1 MHTHSRNR
9 KRRKRLDAHARFVA
23 VLTLTLITVP
33 LSGAVLLGSAG
44 RSSVQ
49 EALQDVIQDA
59 SQTHKRSSGVRS
71 RLRQGEK
78 TAEESAAKMIAFG
91 KERAAVRME
100 IAALKS
106 IFTQT
111 QSRYG
116 IDLSDPAHAAATVG
130 QEREAVSAF
139 MRYLY
144 VRGMIGNNQ
153 SVRDQLRHSLVFG
166 SLQEERGKS
175 RVILAARARL
185 FAFFVNG
192 TDASG
197 RLAELELRHAALSDE
212 YRKAVESFERA
223 TMIAKLSEQEIAV
236 IRRTTAEVHAE
247 VLRLQSE
254 LARIDAR
261 LQRKA
266 ERNLIDMGL
275 MDARPG
281 THTEWILPASALG
294 FQWPVIGRISAG
306 FRVKHYQEYFG
317 VPHLGVDIVVPM
329 RTSVRSAAGGI
340 VFLARDGG
348 ETGYSYVLIG
358 HRGGFATLYGHLS
371 GFAVQAGEEVMAGQ
385 TIGYSGGDP
394 GSYGAGP
401 MTTGAHLHFEVI
413 QNGANVDPMDVLP

>member
-33 LSGAVLLGSAG
+33 LSGAVLIGSAG
-44 RSSVQ
+44 RSDVQ

-59 SQTHKRSSGVRS
+59 SQTYKRSSGVRS

-78 TAEESAAKMIAFG
+78 TAEESAAKMIALG
-91 KERAAVRME
+91 KERTAVRME
-100 IAALKS
+100 IAALKDV
-106 IFTQT
+106 FAQT
-111 QSRYG
+111 QSQYG

-130 QEREAVSAF
+130 HEREAVSAF

-192 TDASG
+192 TEASG

-254 LARIDAR
+254 LASS
-261 LQRKA
+261 
-266 ERNLIDMGL
+266 M
-275 MDARPG
+275 
-281 THTEWILPASALG
+281 
-294 FQWPVIGRISAG
+294 
-306 FRVKHYQEYFG
+306 RVCNAK
-317 VPHLGVDIVVPM
+317 
-329 RTSVRSAAGGI
+329 RSAI
-340 VFLARDGG
+340 SSTWD
-348 ETGYSYVLIG
+348 
-358 HRGGFATLYGHLS
+358 
-371 GFAVQAGEEVMAGQ
+371 
-385 TIGYSGGDP
+385 
-394 GSYGAGP
+394 
-401 MTTGAHLHFEVI
+401 
-413 QNGANVDPMDVLP
+413 

>member
-1 MHTHSRNR
+1 MHTLSR
-9 KRRKRLDAHARFVA
+9 KRRSRRRLDAHARLVA
-23 VLTLTLITVP
+23 VVTLAMVAVP
-33 LSGAVLLGSAG
+33 LSGLFLLGSAG
-44 RSSVQ
+44 RIEVQ
-49 EALQDVIQDA
+49 EALHDVIQDA
-59 SQTHKRSSGVRS
+59 SQSYKRSSGVRS

-78 TAEESAAKMIAFG
+78 TADESAAKMLALG
-91 KERAAVRME
+91 RERAAVRTE

-106 IFTQT
+106 IFAQTQT
-111 QSRYG
+111 QYG

-144 VRGMIGNNQ
+144 LRGMIGNTQ

-185 FAFFVNG
+185 FAFFVSG
-192 TDASG
+192 TEASG
-197 RLAELELRHAALSDE
+197 RLADLEKQHAALSDE

-247 VLRLQSE
+247 VLRLQGE

-281 THTEWILPASALG
+281 AHTEWILPASALG
-294 FQWPVIGRISAG
+294 FQWPVIGHVSAG
-306 FRVKHYQEYFG
+306 FHNVSYQKYFG

-340 VFLARDGG
+340 VFLVRDGG

-371 GFAVQAGEEVMAGQ
+371 GFAVQAGDEVMAGQ
-385 TIGYSGGDP
+385 TIGYSGGEP
-394 GSYGAGP
+394 GAYGAGP

-413 QNGANVDPMDVLP
+413 QNGVNVDPMSVLP

>member
-1 MHTHSRNR
+1 MHTLSR
-9 KRRKRLDAHARFVA
+9 KRRSRRRLGTHTRLVA
-23 VLTLTLITVP
+23 VLTLAIIALP
-33 LSGAVLLGSAG
+33 LSGVTLLGSVG
-44 RSSVQ
+44 RGSVH
-49 EALQDVIQDA
+49 EALQEVIQDA
-59 SQTHKRSSGVRS
+59 SQTYKRSSGVRS

-78 TAEESAAKMIAFG
+78 VAEESAAKMLTIG

-106 IFTQT
+106 IFAQT

-116 IDLSDPAHAAATVG
+116 IDLSDPTHAAATVG
-130 QEREAVSAF
+130 QEREAVSVF

-144 VRGMIGNNQ
+144 VRGMIGNDQ
-153 SVRDQLRHSLVFG
+153 STRDRLRHALVFG

-175 RVILAARARL
+175 RAILAARARL
-185 FAFFVNG
+185 FAFFVNS

-197 RLAELELRHAALSDE
+197 KLAELELRHAALSDE
-212 YRKAVESFERA
+212 YRKATESYERA

-247 VLRLQSE
+247 VLRLQGE

-281 THTEWILPASALG
+281 AHTEWILPASALG
-294 FQWPVIGRISAG
+294 FQWPGTGYISAG
-306 FRVKHYQEYFG
+306 FRAKRYQEYFG
-317 VPHLGVDIVVPM
+317 IPHLGMDIVVPM

-394 GSYGAGP
+394 GTHGAGP
-401 MTTGAHLHFEVI
+401 MTTGAHVHFEVI
-413 QNGANVDPMDVLP
+413 QNGVNIDPMDVLP